1 MANARKNYKE
11 LTAVAAAR
19 ETIKSFSP
27 AILGK
32 GRKNGG
38 GVQFQKARAEVLE
51 RVRAIAPLPGEQ
63 HTDWNIFKTNWDQA
77 MAREHGENLADMF
90 AEWMQSV
97 VAELMAGITEAFS
110 EFMHRKT
117 QRVLS
122 KLQVLVIL
130 GVLT

>member
-19 ETIKSFSP
+19 ETIKSFSL

-51 RVRAIAPLPGEQ
+51 GVRAIAPLSGEQ
-63 HTDWNIFKTNWDQA
+63 QTDWDEFKTN
-77 MAREHGENLADMF
+77 
-90 AEWMQSV
+90 
-97 VAELMAGITEAFS
+97 
-110 EFMHRKT
+110 
-117 QRVLS
+117 
-122 KLQVLVIL
+122 
-130 GVLT
+130 